1 MVFLL
6 KLKQTPQEDVGSSSF
21 TFSKMLRTYELSL
34 GPGGKKMAAHVR
46 SRVLSD
52 WPTYFSIFLGWMGG
66 CRVDGGGGD
75 EQGDVG
81 KVGDGVWWCWLM
93 MVVGS
98 GGGGSEKK
106 KKKKSSFGT
115 SFFLI
120 FSFSSFF
127 FSYNQPTRDW
137 WDATLL
143 PRNPKITL
151 RHSANNFFFFSLFN
165 PKTAVAFSMSRVFR
179 D

>member
-1 MVFLL
+1 M
-6 KLKQTPQEDVGSSSF
+6 DG
-21 TFSKMLRTYELSL
+21 
-34 GPGGKKMAAHVR
+34 
-46 SRVLSD
+46 
-52 WPTYFSIFLGWMGG
+52 
-66 CRVDGGGGD
+66 GGGGD

-127 FSYNQPTRDW
+127 FLTINHLAIGGMPLYYPETQR
-137 WDATLL
+137 L
-143 PRNPKITL
+143 PYVTAQIT
-151 RHSANNFFFFSLFN
+151 FFFFSLFN